1 MQTDID
7 AAWTQISRN
16 AAVTELGP
24 ISKELAIETVLRE
37 GWSKLST
44 EMFELVTGVDM
55 TQHAASDVWTPP
67 KAEPNL
73 AGKLSSLS
81 PESLRFIRQSL
92 ENRMSY

>member
-1 MQTDID
+1 M
-7 AAWTQISRN
+7 
-16 AAVTELGP
+16 
-24 ISKELAIETVLRE
+24 LRE

-44 EMFELVTGVDM
+44 EMFEMVTGVDIS
-55 TQHAASDVWTPP
+55 QHAAPDVWTPP
-67 KAEPNL
+67 NPEPNL